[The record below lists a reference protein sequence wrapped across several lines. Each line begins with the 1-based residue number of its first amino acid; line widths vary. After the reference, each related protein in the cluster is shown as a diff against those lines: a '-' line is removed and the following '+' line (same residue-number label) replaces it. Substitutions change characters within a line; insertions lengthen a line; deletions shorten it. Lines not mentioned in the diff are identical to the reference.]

1 MMKGLTP
8 RAAQGGQLALPIQA
22 VVETPAPTE
31 RRIKIQSVSYERE
44 GRRAKARVYLQAEN
58 RVLEGT
64 AEGEAQPHRLVA
76 EATLNALKPLTPA
89 SVNIALLQ
97 VEETQ
102 GEAGRAIVNVVVLWE
117 NGETRQELVGSAL
130 MRDDPY
136 RAVAAAVLDALNRP
150 LGRMLDRV

>member
-1 MMKGLTP
+1 VT
-8 RAAQGGQLALPIQA
+8 
-22 VVETPAPTE
+22 
-31 RRIKIQSVSYERE
+31 
-44 GRRAKARVYLQAEN
+44 
-58 RVLEGT
+58 
-64 AEGEAQPHRLVA
+64 
-76 EATLNALKPLTPA
+76 
-89 SVNIALLQ
+89 IALLQ

-150 LGRMLDRV
+150 LGRMRS